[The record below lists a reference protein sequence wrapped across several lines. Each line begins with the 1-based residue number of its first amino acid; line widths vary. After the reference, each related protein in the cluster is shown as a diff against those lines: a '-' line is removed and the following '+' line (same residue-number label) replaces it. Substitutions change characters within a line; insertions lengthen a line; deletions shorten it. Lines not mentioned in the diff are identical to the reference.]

1 MPIKQPTE
9 TRQAALV
16 AAALALA
23 AERSPSEVTTAALA
37 QAVGIT
43 QGAVFRHFESKEA
56 IWVAVIDFA
65 HRALLDRLRAA
76 ADAQPDPL
84 LALRAVF
91 MAHVGFVVE
100 QPGVPRVIFQE
111 LQHPEDTPLKAR
123 VRELMQAYRALLAG
137 LLERAKA
144 ERQLAPG
151 KSVRFARSSIQ
162 DPDTGTIARIATW
175 GDWVSPITVPCSC
188 RAALCEIRLLKVGLS
203 TALPNP
209 DTVADRASPHSVFD
223 PAMIANPTTSDA
235 KPDRTS
241 PRSPNRLT
249 SRPISPP
256 CKIRPRKPL

>member
-151 KSVRFARSSIQ
+151 IDLQAATVLFIGSVQGLVMQSLLSGQVGAMRQLAPNVFALFQQAIAAPPSRVRRIQ
-162 DPDTGTIARIATW
+162 E
-175 GDWVSPITVPCSC
+175 SP
-188 RAALCEIRLLKVGLS
+188 A
-203 TALPNP
+203 
-209 DTVADRASPHSVFD
+209 
-223 PAMIANPTTSDA
+223 
-235 KPDRTS
+235 
-241 PRSPNRLT
+241 
-249 SRPISPP
+249 
-256 CKIRPRKPL
+256 